1 MGLHVVARLAA
12 RHGIVVELR
21 DSSGPGT
28 IAEVTLPKGV
38 LADVSEEQ
46 GLPSENGFESPRTVV
61 TRRKPNDVR
70 GRVGRPVGAGV
81 GARPGGTA
89 APAPREEHEGT
100 VRTNGTDAPAP
111 HPVHDEPAS
120 RIAGV
125 SASGLPVR
133 KRTAPQQW
141 PAREKRGGTE
151 QRPGAGAPRPTPRRR
166 DSRQVSDVLA
176 AYAQGI
182 SRSTNPR
189 GRPANNDDTERTKK

>member
-1 MGLHVVARLAA
+1 VA
-12 RHGIVVELR
+12 
-21 DSSGPGT
+21 
-28 IAEVTLPKGV
+28 
-38 LADVSEEQ
+38 
-46 GLPSENGFESPRTVV
+46 
-61 TRRKPNDVR
+61 
-70 GRVGRPVGAGV
+70 
-81 GARPGGTA
+81 
-89 APAPREEHEGT
+89 
-100 VRTNGTDAPAP
+100 DAPAP

-141 PAREKRGGTE
+141 PAREKRTGTE
-151 QRPGAGAPRPTPRRR
+151 QRSGAGAPRPTPRRR

-189 GRPANNDDTERTKK
+189 GRPASNDDTERTKK